1 MAATQYL
8 VDSNILL
15 RWVKPDHSD
24 YLALG
29 QRIERKSEKVKI
41 PTRKQ
46 RVWGTRHHEL
56 RCLQYCTTTPFRHR
70 QI

>member
-46 RVWGTRHHEL
+46 RVWAPGKKPLEALQEL
-56 RCLQYCTTTPFRHR
+56 
-70 QI
+70 